1 MRESLDQQ
9 CRQCFCFPVGRLQ
22 ITDYSLSMTM
32 TISFRIPA
40 DKNSLSPPPPT
51 TRPNLDVDKSGG
63 NSGFGLCASHV
74 RSTDSSWR
82 ATDGGRLKRGQSS
95 KGVRVMA

>member
-1 MRESLDQQ
+1 MPDEAFILGLGFRGLDG
-9 CRQCFCFPVGRLQ
+9 FL
-22 ITDYSLSMTM
+22 T
-32 TISFRIPA
+32 
-40 DKNSLSPPPPT
+40 PPSPT